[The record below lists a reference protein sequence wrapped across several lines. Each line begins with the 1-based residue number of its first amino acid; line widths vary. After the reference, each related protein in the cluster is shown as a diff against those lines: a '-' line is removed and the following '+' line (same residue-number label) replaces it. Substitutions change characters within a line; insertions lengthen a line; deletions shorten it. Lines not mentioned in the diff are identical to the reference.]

1 MKGSG
6 YSCAPARGDET
17 VTQLETELHL
27 PGANSIAPSLGRAG
41 MAATANSLT
50 PATADALALLTSEL
64 VTNAVNHAG
73 MTATEDILLRLLD
86 GSRLRVEVVDSG
98 PGFDPPN
105 AWTDGERIH
114 GWGLLLVDRLAAAW
128 GVEPEGSRNK
138 DWFELDR

>member
-1 MKGSG
+1 
-6 YSCAPARGDET
+6 
-17 VTQLETELHL
+17 
-27 PGANSIAPSLGRAG
+27 

-114 GWGLLLVDRLAAAW
+114 GWAFCSSI
-128 GVEPEGSRNK
+128 GSPPRRRK
-138 DWFELDR
+138 SRGSGRCRRG

>member
-1 MKGSG
+1 
-6 YSCAPARGDET
+6 
-17 VTQLETELHL
+17 
-27 PGANSIAPSLGRAG
+27 

-64 VTNAVNHAG
+64 VTNAVNHGG

-98 PGFDPPN
+98 LGFDPPN

-114 GWGLLLVDRLAAAW
+114 GWGLLLVDQLAAAW

-138 DWFELDR
+138 VWFELDR